1 MEVQILS
8 RALRSQPMKKE
19 TSKQRKR
26 PDWDTYFME
35 IAHMVATRATC
46 NRGSDLKYAPGF
58 KGVGA
63 VIARDKMIL
72 STGYNGSPRGLKH
85 CDEVGHEMIDGHC
98 VRTVHSEAN
107 AIAQA
112 AKNGMGIDGA
122 TLFTT
127 ASPCYDCFKLLINA
141 GIKRIV
147 YSQYYE
153 SRYGMSKPV
162 LQLAKKAGIKIDC
175 LKV

>member
-1 MEVQILS
+1 
-8 RALRSQPMKKE
+8 MKK
-19 TSKQRKR
+19 TAAPFRTR
-26 PDWDTYFME
+26 PDWDRYFME

-46 NRGSDLKYAPGF
+46 NRGSDLKYAPGC

-63 VIARDKMIL
+63 VIARDKVIL

-85 CDEVGHEMIDGHC
+85 CDDIGHEMSDGHC
-98 VRTVHSEAN
+98 IRTVHSEAN
-107 AIAQA
+107 AVAQA
-112 AKNGMGIDGA
+112 AKNGVRIDGA

-141 GIKRIV
+141 GIVRIV

-162 LQLAKKAGIKIDC
+162 LALAKKAGIKTDC
-175 LKV
+175 MKV